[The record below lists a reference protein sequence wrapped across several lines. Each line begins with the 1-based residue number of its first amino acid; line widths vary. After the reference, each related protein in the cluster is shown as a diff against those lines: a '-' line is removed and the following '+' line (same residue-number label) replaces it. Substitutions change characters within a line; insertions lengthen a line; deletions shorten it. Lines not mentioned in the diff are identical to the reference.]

1 MALKRLFGVAV
12 ALASAVLLVRAPD
25 ASATSLRDAVATA
38 VQNNP
43 QILEAAAN
51 RRAVDEE
58 LNQARGLYLPRLDLE
73 ANAGFAYFNRPGSSI
88 NHDSRW
94 GDQIGLVARHTLFD
108 GGFRNAEVEKQSAR
122 VGGAARRVRERSELI
137 ALETLQSYLDVNR
150 FNGILKLSDDNLNA
164 IRDLLAL
171 VRTRFSGGSSTQGEV
186 HLAQERVFSAEAVRT
201 DVRRTLGSAEAR
213 YQNLVGK
220 KPSALQSVGPPRG
233 VPASRDSALSL
244 ARSRNPTLAAAERDV
259 QAARAD
265 LTQSEAAF
273 RPTIALEGRTSAG
286 HDLNGVPG
294 PTQDASAKLVMS
306 WNLFNGH
313 IDQARRRERG
323 ERLGEIEARRDRLRR
338 DVDEAVMRAWSDIK
352 ATDERVVIIDRQIDS
367 GKALIAAY
375 RQEFEAGRRSMLD
388 LLEAQNVYFNARVQR
403 LTAGFLASFARYQLL
418 AAGGGLLAHFN
429 LGPVDDA
436 DEDLRAWNR
445 DRHDR
450 PSLHPL
456 LRR

>member
-1 MALKRLFGVAV
+1 MAV
-12 ALASAVLLVRAPD
+12 ASAASAE
-25 ASATSLRDAVATA
+25 SLRGSIAAAVS
-38 VQNNP
+38 NNP
-43 QILEAAAN
+43 QIFEAAAN

-73 ANAGFAYFNRPGSSI
+73 ASAGFQFLNRPGSDVR
-88 NHDSRW
+88 NDSRW
-94 GDQIGLVARHTLFD
+94 GDQIGLVGRKTLFD
-108 GGFRNAEVEKQSAR
+108 GGFRSAEVEKQTAR
-122 VGGAARRVRERSELI
+122 VGGAAIRVRERSELI
-137 ALETLQSYLDVNR
+137 ALETLQAYMDVRR
-150 FNGILKLSDDNLNA
+150 FNAILRLSEDNLSA
-164 IRDLLAL
+164 IRDLLGL
-171 VRTRFSGGSSTQGEV
+171 VRTRVAGGLSTQGEV
-186 HLAQERVFSAEAVRT
+186 HLAQERVHSAEAT
-201 DVRRTLGSAEAR
+201 KADVKRTLGAAEAR

-220 KPSALQSVGPPRG
+220 RPTALEP
-233 VPASRDSALSL
+233 VPVLHKMPKSREAALAF
-244 ARSRNPTLAAAERDV
+244 ARSENPTLAAAEKDV

-273 RPTIALEGRTSAG
+273 RPTVALEGRTSAG

-338 DVDEAVMRAWSDIK
+338 DVDEAVRRAWSDV
-352 ATDERVVIIDRQIDS
+352 TTTEERIAVLDRQIET
-367 GKALIAAY
+367 GRKLIAAY
-375 RQEFEAGRRSMLD
+375 RQEFEGGRRSMLD
-388 LLEAQNVYFNARVQR
+388 LLEAQNVFFNARVQST
-403 LTAGFLASFARYQLL
+403 TAVTLLSFARYQLL
-418 AAGGGLLAHFN
+418 AAGGGLLRHFN
-429 LGPVDDA
+429 VAINDDA
-436 DEDLRAWNR
+436 DEDVRAWNR